1 MGEWVLIVHAAATWF
16 MTGLI
21 WFVQRVHYPL
31 MDGVAEARFVD
42 YERRHMRTTMPVVA
56 LAMLIEAVTA
66 VALVIER
73 PGAGWL
79 WVNLALLVLTWVS
92 TATLQMPAHRR
103 LGGGFDAAT
112 HRRLVVSNWGRTAAW
127 SLRAVLVALIVHE
140 TMAN

>member
-31 MDGVAEARFVD
+31 MDGVATAGYAD
-42 YERRHMRTTMPVVA
+42 YQRRHMHATSPVVGV
-56 LAMLIEAVTA
+56 AMLIELLTA
-66 VALVIER
+66 VALVVMFV
-73 PGAGWL
+73 GVAGW
-79 WVNLALLVLTWVS
+79 WVNLALLAFIWVS
-92 TATLQMPAHRR
+92 TAAVQVPAHRR

-127 SLRAVLVALIVHE
+127 SLRAVIVTFALRGAIVK
-140 TMAN
+140 